1 MNEFFIYLFIIFFKV
16 VTTESAKIPVM
27 KLLASLGVIP
37 EAESGKQSNL
47 SDCYTVLLDGIV
59 VGRVHQNRA
68 QDLAKQLRY
77 FKASEQYDVCF
88 YYLHLMEKLCCMLL

>member
-1 MNEFFIYLFIIFFKV
+1 MGV
-16 VTTESAKIPVM
+16 V
-27 KLLASLGVIP
+27 P

-68 QDLAKQLRY
+68 QELAKQLRY
-77 FKASEQYDVCF
+77 FKATEQYDVRF
-88 YYLHLMEKLCCMLL
+88 FIKKDFFSAG

>member
-1 MNEFFIYLFIIFFKV
+1 MNFLFIYLFFFFKV

-77 FKASEQYDVCF
+77 FKASEQYDVRF
-88 YYLHLMEKLCCMLL
+88 YYLHLIKKLCCMLL